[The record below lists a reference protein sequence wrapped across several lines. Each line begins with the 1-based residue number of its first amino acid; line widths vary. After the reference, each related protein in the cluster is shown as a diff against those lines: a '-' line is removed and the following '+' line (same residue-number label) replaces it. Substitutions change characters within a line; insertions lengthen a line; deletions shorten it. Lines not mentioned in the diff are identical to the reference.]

1 MANYIFSYTDNSN
14 FWCDIFPKFPK
25 VFDMFCKHVF
35 KTDEP
40 KTDKGVF
47 IFITVIFFK
56 KTKVIEELQ

>member
-40 KTDKGVF
+40 KTVKGIF
-47 IFITVIFFK
+47 IFITVIFF
-56 KTKVIEELQ
+56 